1 MRYFLLLWS
10 LFLLGCSSGS
20 EEEPKVENLYVNSI
34 FIGSENADAENV
46 EVELMPEIKVKV
58 SQSMSP
64 QFDFKSFIKLLNQ
77 NGDAMEMVYS
87 LSENNQTIII
97 KPVADLGGFQ
107 KYTLLINRGLSSEV
121 RGVLQRECTA
131 YFYTTNDQTDKFPR
145 ISDAELLDKVQ
156 AQTFKYFWDFAHSS
170 GMIRER
176 NTSQNTVTTGGTGF
190 GLMAIA
196 VGVER
201 KFITKS
207 EGLVR
212 VNAVVDF
219 LEKADKY
226 KGAFSHWYDGSTAKT
241 QPFSTKD
248 NGADLVETGFLMMGL
263 LTAAEYFDDTSL
275 RNRVNTLY
283 QNIEWNHFLNYSES
297 LYWHWSPEYNFELQ
311 LKIQGWNEALMT
323 YILAAGSD
331 KYAIAKENYTRGWT
345 RNGAFV
351 NNNLYDGIKL
361 PLGSDYGGPLFI
373 SQYTFLGID
382 PNKLSD
388 DYISDYAEQC
398 KNHTLINR
406 AYCIQNP
413 NKHPGYNQYSWG
425 LTASDN
431 PTGYSAHSPRNDLG
445 VITPT
450 AALGSFAFT
459 PVESKEALEFFYY
472 KMGDKLWSDYGFR
485 DAYSVKDN
493 WYAGSYISID
503 QGPIILSIENHRS
516 GLLWKNCLKSETVK
530 KGMSKLGLTYR

>member
-1 MRYFLLLWS
+1 MRKLLV
-10 LFLLGCSSGS
+10 LFGLAILGCS
-20 EEEPKVENLYVNSI
+20 ENKEEPIVEALKVQ
-34 FIGSENADAENV
+34 G
-46 EVELMPEIKVKV
+46 VELDGVPMSTTALVEMPLNASVTV
-58 SQSMSP
+58 RFSQELNSNS
-64 QFDFKSFIKLLNQ
+64 DFKSFISVLNRNSESVDSDFILSDQ
-77 NGDAMEMVYS
+77 NKT
-87 LSENNQTIII
+87 LTI
-97 KPVADLGGFQ
+97 KPKQNLQGFER
-107 KYTLLINRGLSSEV
+107 YTIVLRRGLSSSS
-121 RGVLQRECTA
+121 GGALTREES
-131 YFYTTNDQTDKFPR
+131 YLFFTTNSNTDKFPR
-145 ISDAELLDKVQ
+145 ITDDELLDKVQ
-156 AQTFKYFWDFAHSS
+156 AQTFKYFWDFAHPS

-201 KFITKS
+201 KFISKS
-207 EGLVR
+207 EGLAR
-212 VNAVVDF
+212 VKNVVGF

-226 KGAFSHWYDGSTAKT
+226 KGAFSHWYDGNTGKT
-241 QPFSTKD
+241 QPFSAKD

-263 LTAAEYFDDTSL
+263 LTAAEYFDDADV
-275 RNRVNTLY
+275 RNRVNALY
-283 QNIEWNHFLNYSES
+283 QSIEWNHFLNYSES
-297 LYWHWSPEYNFELQ
+297 LYWHWSPEFNFELQ

-331 KYAIAKENYTRGWT
+331 KYSISKENYTRGWT

-351 NNNLYDGIKL
+351 NNNLYNGIKL
-361 PLGSDYGGPLFI
+361 QLGSDYGGPLFI
-373 SQYTFLGID
+373 SQYTFLGIN
-382 PNKLSD
+382 PNGLSD
-388 DYISDYAEQC
+388 DYITNYGEQC

-472 KMGDKLWSDYGFR
+472 KLGDKLWSDYGFR

-493 WYAGSYISID
+493 WYAGSYIAID
-503 QGPIILSIENHRS
+503 QGPIIISIENHRS

-530 KGMSKLGLTYR
+530 KGISKLGLSY

>member
-1 MRYFLLLWS
+1 MRKLLV
-10 LFLLGCSSGS
+10 LFGLAILGCS
-20 EEEPKVENLYVNSI
+20 ENKEEPVAEALKVQS
-34 FIGSENADAENV
+34 
-46 EVELMPEIKVKV
+46 VELDGVPMSTAALVEMPLNASVTV
-58 SQSMSP
+58 RFSQELNSNS
-64 QFDFKSFIKLLNQ
+64 DFKSFVSVLNRNSESVDSDFILSDQ
-77 NGDAMEMVYS
+77 NKT
-87 LSENNQTIII
+87 LTI
-97 KPVADLGGFQ
+97 KPKQNLQGFER
-107 KYTLLINRGLSSEV
+107 YTIVLRRGLSSAS
-121 RGVLQRECTA
+121 GGALTREES
-131 YFYTTNDQTDKFPR
+131 YLFFTTNSNTDKFPR
-145 ISDAELLDKVQ
+145 ITDDELLDKVQ
-156 AQTFKYFWDFAHSS
+156 AQTFKYFWDFAHPS

-201 KFITKS
+201 KFISKS
-207 EGLVR
+207 EGLAR
-212 VNAVVDF
+212 VKNVVGF

-226 KGAFSHWYDGSTAKT
+226 KGAFSHWYDGNTGKT
-241 QPFSTKD
+241 QPFSAKD

-263 LTAAEYFDDTSL
+263 LTAAEYFDDADV
-275 RNRVNTLY
+275 RNRVNAIY

-297 LYWHWSPEYNFELQ
+297 LYWHWSPEFNFELQ

-331 KYAIAKENYTRGWT
+331 KYSISKENYTRGWT

-351 NNNLYDGIKL
+351 NNNLYNGIKL

-373 SQYTFLGID
+373 SQYTFLGIN
-382 PNKLSD
+382 PNGLSD
-388 DYISDYAEQC
+388 DYITNYGEQC

-472 KMGDKLWSDYGFR
+472 KLGDKLWSDYGFR

-493 WYAGSYISID
+493 WYAGSYIAID
-503 QGPIILSIENHRS
+503 QGPIIISIENHRS
-516 GLLWKNCLKSETVK
+516 GLLWKNCLKSETIK
-530 KGMSKLGLTYR
+530 KGMSKLGLTY